1 MSSSSSTRRA
11 SRLLE
16 ASSRTELER
25 CGNILL
31 TYGFEATAQSLV
43 REIARSDRP
52 MPMGLRQHF
61 DKVAATTSATISTL
75 SPDEVAEQLDLQR
88 AIESKLLLRAAAEE
102 EGRGAQSQ
110 SQPLSLSQHQP
121 RWFAI
126 DAEWWARW
134 TTFMAGGS
142 EVPTA
147 VDNSA
152 LVITTTATARSEKIR
167 EGVGYHR
174 CNLATWLLIQKLYGG
189 GPAVMIPMQ
198 RGEESSAASI
208 GDRFGREAG
217 ASDGFVVVRAGG
229 GAASASAG
237 AADRRRGSTVV
248 ERISQRLRRKLLVTN
263 SWASSWRRKSV
274 ASSSSSF
281 AHSPLGTTPRI
292 GGDGRGG
299 RGQGNDA
306 EERGRGTQRAPIFE
320 SDGGARLAEVK
331 GLWLRAHA
339 NDFKRCSRGGQHPG
353 SPPEV
358 LAHCNVELQR
368 VQSDCTALEQRWIAE
383 WNSEGTRWSAA
394 EGTIFSLVQEN
405 VALRRRG
412 HAYLEA
418 ALQPVWRKSDA
429 FYSDFA
435 AGKPTFAAPAPD
447 VGAVA
452 AAVSAAHALDEQ
464 SSRLRI
470 AAAPIETVWESQVD
484 DPRVRGESYDEHVHS
499 LENSFESFDSSDDDS
514 GGDEDARPFSPASP
528 AAQTPLA
535 PASSSASAA
544 AAAPAPALGPA
555 ALFVEPSPITRGT
568 YPLTGAT
575 NSYCDGDGTTFHV
588 RGANYLEDRVKI
600 ASKPALF
607 THEALS
613 VFKSN
618 TELRHIVQM
627 SPTLSRRVADMQRA
641 ASDNPGSQ
649 PLNGAWNNMLLVIV
663 WRVPGPPFYAVTH
676 VFRRAV
682 PIGVDPVA
690 DRMLDKLVSTC
701 NGQDDDAWRKERFK
715 FIPSFIELPYLVGMA
730 FRSMGGARPALL
742 ATKIDHDFII
752 GPGAFVFMCIGPRT
766 TLD

>member
-1 MSSSSSTRRA
+1 MSSSPSTRRA

-102 EGRGAQSQ
+102 EGGGAQSQ
-110 SQPLSLSQHQP
+110 SQSLSQPLSQPLSLSQHQP

-152 LVITTTATARSEKIR
+152 LVITTTATARSEKLR

-189 GPAVMIPMQ
+189 GPAVTIPMQ

-217 ASDGFVVVRAGG
+217 ASDGFVVVRAEG

-281 AHSPLGTTPRI
+281 AHSPSGTTPRI

-306 EERGRGTQRAPIFE
+306 EERGRGTQRAQPAAPTG
-320 SDGGARLAEVK
+320 SARLA
-331 GLWLRAHA
+331 
-339 NDFKRCSRGGQHPG
+339 
-353 SPPEV
+353 
-358 LAHCNVELQR
+358 
-368 VQSDCTALEQRWIAE
+368 
-383 WNSEGTRWSAA
+383 
-394 EGTIFSLVQEN
+394 
-405 VALRRRG
+405 
-412 HAYLEA
+412 
-418 ALQPVWRKSDA
+418 
-429 FYSDFA
+429 
-435 AGKPTFAAPAPD
+435 
-447 VGAVA
+447 
-452 AAVSAAHALDEQ
+452 
-464 SSRLRI
+464 
-470 AAAPIETVWESQVD
+470 
-484 DPRVRGESYDEHVHS
+484 
-499 LENSFESFDSSDDDS
+499 
-514 GGDEDARPFSPASP
+514 
-528 AAQTPLA
+528 
-535 PASSSASAA
+535 
-544 AAAPAPALGPA
+544 
-555 ALFVEPSPITRGT
+555 PSI
-568 YPLTGAT
+568 
-575 NSYCDGDGTTFHV
+575 H
-588 RGANYLEDRVKI
+588 
-600 ASKPALF
+600 
-607 THEALS
+607 
-613 VFKSN
+613 
-618 TELRHIVQM
+618 
-627 SPTLSRRVADMQRA
+627 
-641 ASDNPGSQ
+641 
-649 PLNGAWNNMLLVIV
+649 
-663 WRVPGPPFYAVTH
+663 
-676 VFRRAV
+676 
-682 PIGVDPVA
+682 
-690 DRMLDKLVSTC
+690 
-701 NGQDDDAWRKERFK
+701 
-715 FIPSFIELPYLVGMA
+715 
-730 FRSMGGARPALL
+730 
-742 ATKIDHDFII
+742 
-752 GPGAFVFMCIGPRT
+752 
-766 TLD
+766 